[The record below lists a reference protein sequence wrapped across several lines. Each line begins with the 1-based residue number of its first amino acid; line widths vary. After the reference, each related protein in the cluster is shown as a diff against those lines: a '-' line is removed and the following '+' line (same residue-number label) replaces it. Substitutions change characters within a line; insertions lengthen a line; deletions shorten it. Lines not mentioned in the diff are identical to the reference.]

1 MQLLFSHL
9 VKLVLLVVA
18 VSDDAGN
25 SSSVFVFLIL
35 VITRVVF
42 FLNILPLLLVDFFG
56 SGDGI
61 FQVYWDFVLLVVAIG
76 IGVAVLPII
85 VVLVI

>member
-61 FQVYWDFVLLVVAIG
+61 FQVNWDFVLLVVAIG